1 MIARLFKVLT
11 GQSLRC
17 WHLCPMALL
26 VLLVVMTVQPS
37 GAAAAGK
44 QSVITLE
51 ISSTGKG
58 LIDKEITRRS
68 VEVMKNRLESIGIT
82 DGSVEQ
88 RGERWITLRVG
99 RTGSELDSIIGF
111 LIRPSRLEFR
121 QVKDANAG
129 EGAADGTETLYESR
143 LDGEGKVEEVPYLVE
158 KKPLLSGDVVESA
171 EVTFTEIAGAG
182 IPVIDL
188 ALNKKGSDLFAQ
200 VTEASVG
207 EKIAIVVDGNV
218 VSAPVIRA
226 PITGGRLQ
234 VTGGFTAEEASD
246 LAKAIKSGVL
256 PASIRVADRREAGS
270 GEEPPTGA
278 EINVD
283 EVADARVA
291 PRTDNFAVVIGI
303 ETYRDIKGVD
313 FAVHD
318 AKTVQLYLT
327 RLMGYPEENVAFL
340 PNERA
345 TKSDLEKY
353 LGAWL
358 KNRVTPQ
365 STVFIYYA
373 GHGAPNPA
381 SGEPYLVPYDGDPNY
396 LETTAYPLKTLYAGL
411 AKLSAKQIV
420 VVLDSCF
427 SGSGGRSVL
436 AKGARPLVMS
446 AEAPFALKENMVVLA
461 AAGGSQISTSYDKG
475 SHGLFTYYLLKG
487 LKGEAAAGKEGSIT
501 VEGLYRYLLPR
512 VEKRARLQ
520 NVEQTPVI
528 TPSLANLKE
537 IGNLRLR

>member
-1 MIARLFKVLT
+1 M
-11 GQSLRC
+11 
-17 WHLCPMALL
+17 
-26 VLLVVMTVQPS
+26 
-37 GAAAAGK
+37 
-44 QSVITLE
+44 TLE

-68 VEVMKNRLESIGIT
+68 VEVIKNRLESIGIT

-99 RTGSELDSIIGF
+99 RSGSELDSVIEF
-111 LIRPSRLEFR
+111 LVRPSRLEFKL
-121 QVKDANAG
+121 VKDANSP
-129 EGAADGTETLYESR
+129 EETRADTETIYESR
-143 LDGEGKVEEVPYLVE
+143 LDGDGKVEEIPYLVL
-158 KKPLLSGDVVESA
+158 KKPLLSGDLVESA
-171 EVTFTEIAGAG
+171 EVTFVDTGGAG

-188 ALNKKGSDLFAQ
+188 VLNKKGSELLAK
-200 VTEASVG
+200 VTEASIG
-207 EKIAIVVDGNV
+207 EKIAIAVDGNV
-218 VSAPVIRA
+218 VSAPVIRTA
-226 PITGGRLQ
+226 ITGGRLQ
-234 VTGGFTAEEASD
+234 VTGGFSVDEARD
-246 LAKAIKSGVL
+246 LAKAIQSGVL
-256 PASIRVADRREAGS
+256 PASIRVADRHEAGS
-270 GEEPPTGA
+270 AGPPQTGP
-278 EINVD
+278 EVNVD
-283 EVADARVA
+283 EVADGRV
-291 PRTDNFAVVIGI
+291 PPHTDNFAVVIGI

-327 RLMGYPEENVAFL
+327 KLMGYPEENVVFL

-358 KNRVTPQ
+358 KNRVNPQ
-365 STVFIYYA
+365 STVFVYYA

-396 LETTAYPLKTLYAGL
+396 LETTAYPLKRLYAGL
-411 AKLSAKQIV
+411 AQLPAKQVV

-446 AEAPFALKENMVVLA
+446 VEAPPPLKENMVVLA
-461 AAGGSQISTSYDKG
+461 AAGASQISTSYDKRG
-475 SHGLFTYYLLKG
+475 HGLFTYYLLKG
-487 LKGEAAAGKEGSIT
+487 LKGAAAAGREGSIT
-501 VEGLYRYLLPR
+501 VEGLYRYLLPE
-512 VEKRARLQ
+512 VEKNARLQ

-528 TPSLANLKE
+528 TPSLATIKD
-537 IGNLRLR
+537 IGKLRLR